1 MKIKLPQTS
10 LKLGSTQVLR
20 HSALTKTNIKET
32 RLSSIQTHINLITHK
47 TPIQPKEIKF
57 IGKINK
63 KKINHT
69 GLQIKWGIKG
79 DQEFTIQPWEIPQNL
94 TLPMN
99 TLNLNDSNFLEYK
112 QGSF

>member
-63 KKINHT
+63 KKIIT
-69 GLQIKWGIKG
+69 LAFKSSEVSKEIKNSQSSREK
-79 DQEFTIQPWEIPQNL
+79 FHKT
-94 TLPMN
+94 
-99 TLNLNDSNFLEYK
+99 
-112 QGSF
+112 